1 LGNQPP
7 RGGVTSDPGSAPE
20 TEVRDSGAGPDLL
33 AAPRA
38 QKRKLPLWQEL
49 PLLVIAAFAIALLLK
64 TFLLQAF
71 YIPSESMLPTLE
83 KGDRVLVEKISY
95 RIGDPARGD
104 IIVFDNAFQE
114 EGPAA
119 EDERSVMT
127 KIGDSLKGLFGL
139 PTEGHSDIIKR
150 VVAVGG
156 DRVESRDGE
165 VLVNGRP
172 VDEPYL
178 AEGVGTADFSPITLP
193 DDAVWVMGDNRG
205 SSGDSRSFGPV
216 PVDAIVGKAFLLVWP
231 LGNLGA
237 I

>member
-1 LGNQPP
+1 LGNDPL
-7 RGGVTSDPGSAPE
+7 RGGVTHEAGSTPDADSS
-20 TEVRDSGAGPDLL
+20 DSGAATAQL

-49 PLLVIAAFAIALLLK
+49 PPLVVVAFATALLLK

-83 KGDRVLVEKISY
+83 KGDRVIVEKISY

-104 IIVFDNAFQE
+104 IVVFDNAFQD
-114 EGPAA
+114 EGSPA
-119 EDERSVMT
+119 EDERSIVS
-127 KIGDSLKGLFGL
+127 KIGDSLRGLFGL

-150 VVAVGG
+150 VMAVGG
-156 DRVESRDGE
+156 DRVEAKDGE
-165 VLVNGRP
+165 VLVNGEW

-178 AEGVGTADFSPITLP
+178 AEGVATADFSPITVP

-205 SSGDSRSFGPV
+205 GSGDSRSFGPV
-216 PVDAIVGKAFLLVWP
+216 PLDAIVGKAFLLVWP
-231 LGNLGA
+231 PRDLGA

>member
-1 LGNQPP
+1 LGNYPP
-7 RGGVTSDPGSAPE
+7 RGGVTREAGSAPDG
-20 TEVRDSGAGPDLL
+20 EVGDSGAGPAPL
-33 AAPRA
+33 AAPRP

-49 PLLVIAAFAIALLLK
+49 PLLVVAAFAIALLLK

-83 KGDRVLVEKISY
+83 KGDRVLVEKISH

-104 IIVFDNAFQE
+104 IVVFDNAFQG
-114 EGPAA
+114 EGSPA
-119 EDERSVMT
+119 EDERSVVT
-127 KIGDSLKGLFGL
+127 KIGDSFKGLFGL
-139 PTEGHSDIIKR
+139 PIEGHSDIIKR

-156 DRVESRDGE
+156 DRVEARDGE
-165 VLVNGRP
+165 VLVNGEP

-178 AEGVGTADFSPITLP
+178 AEGIGTADFSPVTVP
-193 DDAVWVMGDNRG
+193 DGAVWVMGDNRG

-216 PVDAIVGKAFLLVWP
+216 PLDAIVGKAFLLVWP
-231 LGNLGA
+231 PGNLGA

>member
-1 LGNQPP
+1 LGNDPP
-7 RGGVTSDPGSAPE
+7 RGGVTHEAGSTPGADSSG
-20 TEVRDSGAGPDLL
+20 SGAATAPL

-49 PLLVIAAFAIALLLK
+49 PLLVVVAFAIALLLK

-83 KGDRVLVEKISY
+83 KGDRVIVEKISY

-104 IIVFDNAFQE
+104 IVVFDNAFQD
-114 EGPAA
+114 EGSPPEA
-119 EDERSVMT
+119 ERSIVT
-127 KIGDSLKGLFGL
+127 RIGDSLRALFGL

-150 VVAVGG
+150 VMAVGG
-156 DRVESRDGE
+156 DSVEAKDGE
-165 VLVNGRP
+165 VLVNGER

-178 AEGVGTADFSPITLP
+178 AEGVVTADFSPITVP
-193 DDAVWVMGDNRG
+193 DDAVWVMGDNRAG
-205 SSGDSRSFGPV
+205 SGDSRSFGPV
-216 PVDAIVGKAFLLVWP
+216 PLDAIVGKAFLLVWP
-231 LGNLGA
+231 PRNLGA

>member
-1 LGNQPP
+1 MG
-7 RGGVTSDPGSAPE
+7 
-20 TEVRDSGAGPDLL
+20 DSGAGPDQL
-33 AAPRA
+33 AAPRR
-38 QKRKLPLWQEL
+38 QRRKLPLWQEL
-49 PLLVIAAFAIALLLK
+49 PLLVVAALAIALLLK
-64 TFLLQAF
+64 TFLVQAF

-95 RIGDPARGD
+95 RIGDPGRGD
-104 IIVFDNAFQE
+104 IVVFDNAFQNE
-114 EGPAA
+114 EPAA
-119 EDERSVMT
+119 EDERSVVT
-127 KIGDSLKGLFGL
+127 RIGDSFKALFGL

-156 DRVESRDGE
+156 DRVEGRDGE
-165 VLVNGRP
+165 VLVNGER

-178 AEGVGTADFSPITLP
+178 AEEVGTADFSPITVP

-231 LGNLGA
+231 PGNLGA

>member
-1 LGNQPP
+1 LGSQPP
-7 RGGVTSDPGSAPE
+7 RGGVTREPRPE
-20 TEVRDSGAGPDLL
+20 TEEGDPGAASTPL

-38 QKRKLPLWQEL
+38 EKRKLPFWQEL
-49 PLLVIAAFAIALLLK
+49 PLLVVAAFAIVLLLK

-95 RIGDPARGD
+95 RFGDPARGD
-104 IIVFDNAFQE
+104 IVVFDNAFQN
-114 EGPAA
+114 EGAPS
-119 EDERSVMT
+119 EDERSIIT
-127 KIGDSLKGLFGL
+127 KIGDSFKGLFGL

-150 VVAVGG
+150 VVAIGG
-156 DRVESRDGE
+156 DRVEAADGE
-165 VLVNGRP
+165 VLVNGEP

-178 AEGVGTADFSPITLP
+178 AEGVGTADFSPITVP

-216 PVDAIVGKAFLLVWP
+216 PLDAIVGKAFVIVWP
-231 LGNLGA
+231 PRDLGA